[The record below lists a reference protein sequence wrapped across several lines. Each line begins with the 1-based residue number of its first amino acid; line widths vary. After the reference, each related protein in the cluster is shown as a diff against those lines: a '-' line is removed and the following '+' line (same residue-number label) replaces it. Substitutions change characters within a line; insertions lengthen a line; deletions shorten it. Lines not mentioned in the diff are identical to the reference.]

1 MNTTPNRFIV
11 SEPAQLVN
19 FPAVVRPQP
28 DRRRGDVADDADSL
42 ELPAIDSAMDLV
54 ADPTVQLPAE
64 LVEGVLHRGLKG
76 VIGANSKAR
85 KTWIL
90 LDLALSVATGTKW
103 WNWNTSG
110 GRVLFVNFEIPK
122 AFLKQR
128 IQTLARRKQLTNY
141 QNLDIWT
148 LRGCSSNFTKL
159 VEAMI
164 DEVGDRDYSLI
175 IIDPIYKA
183 LSGKD
188 ENRAGDI
195 GEVCDLL
202 ERLAVRSNASV
213 LYAHHFAKGN
223 MAIKDPLD
231 RMSGSGVFARD
242 PDTLIIM
249 TKHDNA
255 DCYTVD
261 LVLRNL
267 PEQPPFV
274 VEWDYPVMALRDDLN
289 PDRLKGKG
297 GRPKQTDDSALLA
310 LLADGPLSHSEW
322 KRRAAERLG
331 FNKTAFDRG
340 LRALNEA
347 GNVEKDAEERWMI
360 KPPAGNGTNPAPCS
374 TSQPPNQT
382 GQCQNAQKS
391 EVSKPQ
397 AGG

>member
-141 QNLDIWT
+141 QNLAIWT

-159 VEAMI
+159 VEAMKGLSW
-164 DEVGDRDYSLI
+164 VSPRGPMS
-175 IIDPIYKA
+175 IDP
-183 LSGKD
+183 
-188 ENRAGDI
+188 ETRDI
-195 GEVCDLL
+195 TQNVYVREVKKVDGQ
-202 ERLAVRSNASV
+202 
-213 LYAHHFAKGN
+213 LY
-223 MAIKDPLD
+223 
-231 RMSGSGVFARD
+231 
-242 PDTLIIM
+242 
-249 TKHDNA
+249 
-255 DCYTVD
+255 
-261 LVLRNL
+261 
-267 PEQPPFV
+267 
-274 VEWDYPVMALRDDLN
+274 
-289 PDRLKGKG
+289 
-297 GRPKQTDDSALLA
+297 
-310 LLADGPLSHSEW
+310 
-322 KRRAAERLG
+322 
-331 FNKTAFDRG
+331 
-340 LRALNEA
+340 
-347 GNVEKDAEERWMI
+347 NVEFATIANVK
-360 KPPAGNGTNPAPCS
+360 GS
-374 TSQPPNQT
+374 
-382 GQCQNAQKS
+382 
-391 EVSKPQ
+391 SK
-397 AGG
+397 